1 MAQTYMRGPLTP
13 TGSGKPLTAEELAA
27 CREELEAIK
36 KEFGL
41 REPER
46 SFMDEEGIKWR
57 FGGAPD
63 YSLTNLKY
71 LQGKTKN
78 HAEGSLEL
86 IVENLVKTWEMERS
100 HKVDPDQ
107 HRSVDPEK
115 FHVGANGWKK
125 YNNQEANAVGNY
137 NVLLSGCPAQLYDS
151 ASISWEESHEKF
163 HDAFAAFPWEL
174 LEVFSGPPSVA
185 FTWRHWG
192 EFTGSYEGH
201 RGQGELL
208 EMFGFGVATV
218 DEQLRLVDVEIF
230 YKPET
235 FLEVLR
241 GERPADEL
249 KRGQDLLGANA
260 TMTCPHLSQQK

>member
-1 MAQTYMRGPLTP
+1 MLDQRVICGGGKSSSPSSPSPLIDEKDVENTVQDVLKAAVVVDTPPSMAQTYMRGPLTP

-36 KEFGL
+36 KDTLDQVVSNQPCGCL
-41 REPER
+41 G
-46 SFMDEEGIKWR
+46 EEGIKWR

-71 LQGKTKN
+71 LQARGGKTKN

-86 IVENLVKTWEMERS
+86 IVENLVKTWEMDCWRPRERS

-125 YNNQEANAVGNY
+125 
-137 NVLLSGCPAQLYDS
+137 
-151 ASISWEESHEKF
+151 
-163 HDAFAAFPWEL
+163 
-174 LEVFSGPPSVA
+174 
-185 FTWRHWG
+185 
-192 EFTGSYEGH
+192 FTGSYEGN

-218 DEQLRLVDVEIF
+218 DEQLRQDLGG
-230 YKPET
+230 PGS
-235 FLEVLR
+235 LR
-241 GERPADEL
+241 GASWEPPLGGPLDGRHWWSGWWMWRSSTSQRPSL
-249 KRGQDLLGANA
+249 RPWPGVGQ
-260 TMTCPHLSQQK
+260 